1 MTTNINILISI
12 ILFILLIIIKVIIN
26 KKNSTIYK
34 KELYNY
40 NKKYTKILY
49 LLSLLLFIISLIIN
63 LKTYGNDPS
72 IKATI
77 TYLINSLSIA
87 LLLIPTSQSSLYYSY
102 FIDEERYTYTKTII
116 TNEYNP
122 ELLKKFNR
130 AGLNVIVLTTK
141 KIKSKITTISEQ
153 EINSKLL
160 KKNLIIKTDNY
171 SCLDKLINQETT
183 YIAINNLSSSFYT
196 LYKAR
201 GTHDNYIRASKYLI
215 TTYLPL
221 ILSYLF
227 LSILGFPVTYNI
239 LLIVLLKLFT
249 FYTSNYLYKKLPYDT
264 DIMERK
270 PININNL
277 FSKQE
282 LIFVIF
288 ESLFIFFVLNLPF
301 MYIQAEGGSV
311 SFSNTLYY
319 IIFIYTN
326 LFITF
331 SNISDSNIIKN
342 FIKSIKIYHL
352 VIFTIICIL
361 ITLLFN
367 YTTIFTTRNIYLKNY
382 ISTIIL
388 SIIAISLNELIK
400 LARFT
405 SMKGSK
411 KK

>member
-1 MTTNINILISI
+1 M
-12 ILFILLIIIKVIIN
+12 
-26 KKNSTIYK
+26 
-34 KELYNY
+34 
-40 NKKYTKILY
+40 
-49 LLSLLLFIISLIIN
+49 
-63 LKTYGNDPS
+63 
-72 IKATI
+72 
-77 TYLINSLSIA
+77 
-87 LLLIPTSQSSLYYSY
+87 
-102 FIDEERYTYTKTII
+102 
-116 TNEYNP
+116 
-122 ELLKKFNR
+122 
-130 AGLNVIVLTTK
+130 
-141 KIKSKITTISEQ
+141 
-153 EINSKLL
+153 
-160 KKNLIIKTDNY
+160 
-171 SCLDKLINQETT
+171 
-183 YIAINNLSSSFYT
+183 
-196 LYKAR
+196 
-201 GTHDNYIRASKYLI
+201 
-215 TTYLPL
+215 
-221 ILSYLF
+221 SYLF